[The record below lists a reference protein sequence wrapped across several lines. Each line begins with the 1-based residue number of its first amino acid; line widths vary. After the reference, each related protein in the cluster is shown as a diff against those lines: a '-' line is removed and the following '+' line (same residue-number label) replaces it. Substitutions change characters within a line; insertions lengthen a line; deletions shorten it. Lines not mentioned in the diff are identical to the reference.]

1 MKNILKGKSFKE
13 MRDETVSKVEDFMSE
28 HYVLVTCTAGAIVGS
43 FTALC
48 MCNVYKNAYKVGLND
63 GLNVYHNMIKGL
75 ANMPKESK

>member
-13 MRDETVSKVEDFMSE
+13 MKDETVSKVEDFMSE
-28 HYVLVTCTAGAIVGS
+28 HYILVTCTAGAIVGS